1 MFGKTVTASRLESLA
16 ETFAGSEY
24 GDADSFCESVGSSAF
39 FRSEDPIAVARAPG
53 RLDVL
58 GGIAD
63 YSGSLVLEL
72 PLAAAALA
80 AAQLDDD
87 GSVVAVSGDRRTVLD
102 ADDLTSTALDEL
114 AARFTGTSA
123 WAAYV
128 LGPIALF
135 LREENISVDGLRI
148 LVSSDVPEAKG
159 VGSSAAIGVA
169 ALQAVAACFSRAPEP
184 RRLALL
190 SQRAEQLLASAPC
203 GSMDQMTA
211 AYGEQDH
218 LLLLLCRPAE
228 IVRSIPLPHPL
239 AVWGIDS
246 GVHHA
251 VAGTAYRRA
260 RCAAFMG
267 KALLGCREE
276 YLAAVDPAE
285 VDAEELPE
293 LLTGAEFLARH
304 SEIDDPACPIDSD
317 VTYPVRAA
325 TMYPLEEHRRVQAF
339 AHLLE
344 QPVTDRGARSLGELM
359 FEAHDGYTRCGLGSR
374 ATDELVEA
382 VRRVGWEG
390 GLAGAR
396 ASAGGS
402 GGTVVVLGHRDAEP
416 LVRTI
421 AARLG
426 AGFFGGSSSGVA
438 GFGSRMLRAA
448 HGPVPARRRTAD
460 G

>member
-1 MFGKTVTASRLESLA
+1 MSTPRLERLA
-16 ETFAGSEY
+16 ETLAGAEY
-24 GDADSFCESVGSSAF
+24 GDADSFCESVGTSAF

-102 ADDLTSTALDEL
+102 ADDLTSTALDGL

-135 LREENISVDGLRI
+135 LREENVSVGGLRI

-169 ALQAVAACFSRAPEP
+169 ALQAVAACLGRAPEP

-211 AYGEQDH
+211 AYGERDH

-228 IVRSIPLPHPL
+228 IVARFRCPTRSP
-239 AVWGIDS
+239 S
-246 GVHHA
+246 GASTRACHHA

-276 YLAAVDPAE
+276 YLAAVDPAGSTPNSSRSCSR
-285 VDAEELPE
+285 AP
-293 LLTGAEFLARH
+293 TSSPRH
-304 SEIDDPACPIDSD
+304 SGIDDPACRD
-317 VTYPVRAA
+317 R
-325 TMYPLEEHRRVQAF
+325 LRRR
-339 AHLLE
+339 LS
-344 QPVTDRGARSLGELM
+344 RS
-359 FEAHDGYTRCGLGSR
+359 SR
-374 ATDELVEA
+374 N
-382 VRRVGWEG
+382 
-390 GLAGAR
+390 
-396 ASAGGS
+396 
-402 GGTVVVLGHRDAEP
+402 
-416 LVRTI
+416 
-421 AARLG
+421 
-426 AGFFGGSSSGVA
+426 
-438 GFGSRMLRAA
+438 
-448 HGPVPARRRTAD
+448 PVPARGAPPGRRRLPTSSSNRSPTAALARSAS
-460 G
+460 